1 MENAKLQQQK
11 KNHLIKSYL
20 FCMGMQDIPWGPKRY
35 LRFVGRSWKAQNFEK
50 TYFNESYGFCH
61 GHGNSYLEVQKSVWG
76 WPVGHIKHKITK
88 KKKTILKNIMVLH
101 GHAKTCL
108 ETSKNAWGWVVSCG
122 KCKIIYKKESIS
134 KIAMVFAWA
143 WNNIRWGSEMCLRV
157 AIMSWKTQNYN
168 KKLIST
174 KVMVLAQA
182 CKIINWGL
190 KYA

>member
-88 KKKTILKNIMVLH
+88 KKKNHFEKHYGFTWACKNMFWD
-101 GHAKTCL
+101 L
-108 ETSKNAWGWVVSCG
+108 EK
-122 KCKIIYKKESIS
+122 
-134 KIAMVFAWA
+134 
-143 WNNIRWGSEMCLRV
+143 CLRLGGQL
-157 AIMSWKTQNYN
+157 WKVQNY
-168 KKLIST
+168 I
-174 KVMVLAQA
+174 
-182 CKIINWGL
+182 
-190 KYA
+190 